1 MSVWIDVG
9 CLFLLICVNG
19 FFAMSE
25 IAIVTARRTKLQLL
39 AEDEAPGAKLAL
51 MLSENPTRALSTIQ
65 VGITSIGI
73 LSGIVGESAL
83 VDPLSKVLIEA
94 FPLNEATARGLAMAC
109 VVIGITYFSI
119 VIGELVPKRV
129 GQIAADAI
137 ARFVAKPIHWLAFI
151 ALPFV
156 KLLSVST
163 ESLLKL
169 LGIQNN
175 SQQLTEEEIHSM
187 IEEGGETGVLDAQEH
202 TMVRNVFRLDDRLVA
217 SLMIPRSEVEFI
229 DLQDSRE
236 VNMEKI
242 LNSPYSRLPV
252 CDGGLDEV
260 KGIVTT
266 RQLLK
271 QMVQTGKPNFKAQDQ
286 YEPLVFV
293 PESLTGMEL
302 LENFRKNS
310 ASLAFVV
317 DEYGAILGLVTPH
330 DVLEAIAGEFTP
342 TTPEDAQIIKKGEN
356 SFEVDGLL
364 PIPELKDLL
373 DIDEV
378 PEEEEDHYTT
388 VGGMVMF
395 LLERIP
401 RQGDKVKWDGWEFYV
416 LEMDGRRLDRI
427 LISKLPEDNLSEKA
441 S

>member
-1 MSVWIDVG
+1 M
-9 CLFLLICVNG
+9 
-19 FFAMSE
+19 
-25 IAIVTARRTKLQLL
+25 
-39 AEDEAPGAKLAL
+39 
-51 MLSENPTRALSTIQ
+51 
-65 VGITSIGI
+65 
-73 LSGIVGESAL
+73 
-83 VDPLSKVLIEA
+83 
-94 FPLNEATARGLAMAC
+94 
-109 VVIGITYFSI
+109 
-119 VIGELVPKRV
+119 
-129 GQIAADAI
+129 
-137 ARFVAKPIHWLAFI
+137 
-151 ALPFV
+151 
-156 KLLSVST
+156 
-163 ESLLKL
+163 
-169 LGIQNN
+169 
-175 SQQLTEEEIHSM
+175 
-187 IEEGGETGVLDAQEH
+187 
-202 TMVRNVFRLDDRLVA
+202 
-217 SLMIPRSEVEFI
+217 
-229 DLQDSRE
+229 
-236 VNMEKI
+236 
-242 LNSPYSRLPV
+242 
-252 CDGGLDEV
+252 
-260 KGIVTT
+260 
-266 RQLLK
+266 
-271 QMVQTGKPNFKAQDQ
+271 
-286 YEPLVFV
+286 VFV